1 MTATATQLIGAHLAS
16 VLDDVHI
23 AADLSE
29 ARVGDRTVE
38 VKEPRDLASGLAMLL
53 YEQVHSGRPEH
64 DGPRPR
70 TLRDGP
76 LEERLAA
83 ATPHETTTVVARK
96 VGESPDGEL
105 LVLLVDGVRVAVPA
119 SARVPGDE
127 PERVDEGER
136 TDQVT
141 VRLGAVRPALSPGF
155 FLADGSRGR
164 PSGRPLLRVYVH
176 IEDVAHAP
184 AVWSA
189 VLGRLEREGVPYR
202 AKISSSPLL
211 YPRHDA
217 LVVYLAPGTWHAAGA
232 VVAATR
238 GLAGVGTRTSPF
250 THRLGAG
257 VGAAWEP
264 ADDRP
269 GRAGMSFGE
278 HRALAVAE
286 GLVAHAE
293 APDGQDRTAAVA
305 GALTAANIDPLHPAR
320 NIDSPG
326 LDAFPAPDSAEF
338 TGPSDEFSSHS
349 DELPPHSD
357 EIPPHSESGG
367 V

>member
-38 VKEPRDLASGLAMLL
+38 VTEPRDLASGLAMLL
-53 YEQVHSGRPEH
+53 YEQIHSGRPEH

-70 TLRDGP
+70 TLRDGR
-76 LEERLAA
+76 LEELLAA

-119 SARVPGDE
+119 SARLTGDE
-127 PERVDEGER
+127 RERGDE
-136 TDQVT
+136 VV

-176 IEDVAHAP
+176 IEGVDHAP
-184 AVWSA
+184 AVWAA
-189 VLGRLEREGVPYR
+189 VLGRLEQEGVPYR
-202 AKISSSPLL
+202 AKVSSSPLL

-238 GLAGVGTRTSPF
+238 GLAGVGMRTSPF

-269 GRAGMSFGE
+269 GRTGMSFGE

-293 APDGQDRTAAVA
+293 APDGRDRTASVA
-305 GALTAANIDPLHPAR
+305 EALTAANIDPLCPAR
-320 NIDSPG
+320 NIDSPE
-326 LDAFPAPDSAEF
+326 LSAFTPY
-338 TGPSDEFSSHS
+338 
-349 DELPPHSD
+349 
-357 EIPPHSESGG
+357 SEHGG